1 MNTELSPE
9 DQIAALTKE
18 NAQLRQLNATKSDW
32 ISISAH
38 QLRTSLS
45 AIKWIL
51 KMFMDGDF
59 GKLTPEQE
67 GFMKKA
73 FDSNERMLSLINEM
87 LSLNHIE
94 ETTIKFNYEPH
105 NIITLIDSILFDFTS
120 ESYKKGVELIFLK
133 PETALDDVPFDLEK
147 IRVALQNL
155 VENAIKYTE
164 KGGRVVISV
173 RITEEKTL
181 EVKVKD
187 TGIGIPAEEQAK
199 IFEKFY
205 RATNAKNLHSIGSGL
220 GLFTTKTIIERHGGK
235 MWFESALGEGTA
247 FFFTLP
253 LSR

>member
-1 MNTELSPE
+1 MTPE
-9 DQIAALTKE
+9 EQIAALTKE

-67 GFMKKA
+67 GFMNKA

-105 NIITLIDSILFDFTS
+105 NIISLIDSILFDFTS

-133 PETALDDVPFDLEK
+133 PENQPQDVSFDLEK

-173 RITEEKTL
+173 RITEEDML
-181 EVKVKD
+181 EIKVKD
-187 TGIGIPAEEQAK
+187 TGIGIPKEEQEK

-205 RATNAKNLHSIGSGL
+205 RATNAKNLHSVGSGL

-235 MWFESALGEGTA
+235 MWFESALNEGTA

>member
-120 ESYKKGVELIFLK
+120 ESYKKRRRADF
-133 PETALDDVPFDLEK
+133 PQTRNS
-147 IRVALQNL
+147 IR
-155 VENAIKYTE
+155 
-164 KGGRVVISV
+164 R
-173 RITEEKTL
+173 R
-181 EVKVKD
+181 
-187 TGIGIPAEEQAK
+187 
-199 IFEKFY
+199 
-205 RATNAKNLHSIGSGL
+205 SI
-220 GLFTTKTIIERHGGK
+220 
-235 MWFESALGEGTA
+235 
-247 FFFTLP
+247 
-253 LSR
+253 